1 MYNRHFGMHFKVFP
15 MGGSVK
21 MDRNWAFVLSPC
33 ERPDQDVSEL
43 VYDLLK
49 DELERLQDA
58 SRAPWEVLLRSL
70 ASWTCL
76 FKPEMGLGC
85 PVLGRRIATRMCEQ
99 GQSVIFDMRKSLMIA
114 PIDCIATTFGLS
126 QEDDDEPDARVSLPV

>member
-1 MYNRHFGMHFKVFP
+1 MHFKVFP

-21 MDRNWAFVLSPC
+21 MDWNWAFVLSLC

-70 ASWTCL
+70 AS
-76 FKPEMGLGC
+76 
-85 PVLGRRIATRMCEQ
+85 
-99 GQSVIFDMRKSLMIA
+99 
-114 PIDCIATTFGLS
+114 
-126 QEDDDEPDARVSLPV
+126 